1 MGGGGDAPAEKRIDA
16 GSSTMPACILR
27 LRLRLCFWALWSR
40 AKRALRAVVAAAVPS
55 DWPTRR
61 HLHTKSH
68 LLRHPPQRN
77 PEPAL
82 SLSASVQP
90 VP

>member
-1 MGGGGDAPAEKRIDA
+1 MGGGGDAPAEKRINA

-40 AKRALRAVVAAAVPS
+40 AKRALRAVVAAAVSS

-61 HLHTKSH
+61 ASPYDVP

-82 SLSASVQP
+82 SLSASV
-90 VP
+90 